1 MATIKGENLRILM
14 GPDTSHLTCLAAS
27 TNCVV
32 HLALQVEEDTTKDTD
47 DDWIINEPVGI
58 NWDAQVDALVLID
71 SEDTGITVNELTVGQ
86 VYVLRFSQ
94 TATTAG
100 TQNRTPIT
108 NVIQLTGSAILSD
121 LQFNA
126 QDQEISTYS
135 ARFTGTGD
143 LQKYYPPTTV

>member
-14 GPDTSHLTCLAAS
+14 GADTQHLTCVAAS
-27 TNCVV
+27 TNAVV
-32 HLALQVEEDTTKDTD
+32 HLSLQVEEDTTKDTV
-47 DDWIINEPVGI
+47 DDWIEQSPVAI
-58 NWDAQVDALVLID
+58 NWDAQVDALVLLD
-71 SEDTGITVNELTVGQ
+71 SQETGVTVDDLVVGQ

-121 LQFNA
+121 LQLTA
-126 QDQEISTYS
+126 QDQDIATYS
-135 ARFTGTGD
+135 AKFTGTGD
-143 LQKYYPPTTV
+143 LTKYTPQV

>member
-14 GPDTSHLTCLAAS
+14 GADTQHLTCVAAS
-27 TNCVV
+27 TNAVV
-32 HLALQVEEDTTKDTD
+32 HLSLQVEEDTTKDTE
-47 DDWIINEPVGI
+47 DDWIEQSPVAI
-58 NWDAQVDALVLID
+58 NWDAQVDALVLLD
-71 SEDTGITVNELTVGQ
+71 GQETGVTVDDLVVGQ

-121 LQFNA
+121 LQLTA
-126 QDQEISTYS
+126 QDQDIATYS
-135 ARFTGTGD
+135 AKFTGTGD
-143 LQKYYPPTTV
+143 LTKYTPT

>member
-14 GPDTSHLTCLAAS
+14 GADTQHLNCVAAS
-27 TNCVV
+27 TNAVV
-32 HLALQVEEDTTKDTD
+32 HLSLQVEEDTTKDTV
-47 DDWIINEPVGI
+47 DDWIEQSPVAI
-58 NWDAQVDALVLID
+58 NWDAQVDALVLLD
-71 SEDTGITVNELTVGQ
+71 SQETGVTVDDLVVGQ

-121 LQFNA
+121 LQLTA
-126 QDQEISTYS
+126 QDQDIATYS
-135 ARFTGTGD
+135 AKFTGTGD
-143 LQKYYPPTTV
+143 LTKYTPT

>member
-14 GPDTSHLTCLAAS
+14 GADTQHLTCVAAS
-27 TNCVV
+27 TNAVV
-32 HLALQVEEDTTKDTD
+32 HLSLQVEEDTTKDTE
-47 DDWIINEPVGI
+47 DDWIEQSPVAI
-58 NWDAQVDALVLID
+58 NWDAQVDALVLLD
-71 SEDTGITVNELTVGQ
+71 SQETGVTVDDLVVGQ

-121 LQFNA
+121 LQLTA
-126 QDQEISTYS
+126 QDQDIATYS
-135 ARFTGTGD
+135 AKFTGTGD
-143 LQKYYPPTTV
+143 LTKYTPT

>member
-14 GPDTSHLTCLAAS
+14 GADTQHLTCVAAS
-27 TNCVV
+27 TNAVV
-32 HLALQVEEDTTKDTD
+32 HLSLQVEEDTTKDTV
-47 DDWIINEPVGI
+47 DDWIEQSPVAI
-58 NWDAQVDALVLID
+58 NWDAQVDALVLLDSQETGVTID
-71 SEDTGITVNELTVGQ
+71 DLVVGQ

-121 LQFNA
+121 LQLTA
-126 QDQEISTYS
+126 QDQDIATYS
-135 ARFTGTGD
+135 AKFTGTGD
-143 LQKYYPPTTV
+143 LTKYTPT

>member
-14 GPDTSHLTCLAAS
+14 GADTQHLTCVAAS
-27 TNCVV
+27 TNAVV
-32 HLALQVEEDTTKDTD
+32 HLSLQVEEDTTKDTV
-47 DDWIINEPVGI
+47 DDWIEQSPVAI
-58 NWDAQVDALVLID
+58 NWDAQVDALVLLD
-71 SEDTGITVNELTVGQ
+71 SQETGVTVDALVVGQ

-121 LQFNA
+121 LQLTA
-126 QDQEISTYS
+126 QDQDIATYS
-135 ARFTGTGD
+135 AKFTGTGD
-143 LQKYYPPTTV
+143 LTKYTPT

>member
-14 GPDTSHLTCLAAS
+14 GADTQHLTCVAAS
-27 TNCVV
+27 TNAVV
-32 HLALQVEEDTTKDTD
+32 HLSLQVEEDTTKDTE
-47 DDWIINEPVGI
+47 DDWIEQSPVAI
-58 NWDAQVDALVLID
+58 NWDAQVDALVLLDSQETGATID
-71 SEDTGITVNELTVGQ
+71 DLVVGQ

-121 LQFNA
+121 LQLTA
-126 QDQEISTYS
+126 QDQDIATYS
-135 ARFTGTGD
+135 AKFTGTGD
-143 LQKYYPPTTV
+143 LTKYTPT